1 MKKNN
6 YKIIIKHL
14 FIENTNMPRRQSVR
28 RSWQDENFE
37 DRQQNNDRVFVIRVP
52 EPEVINTHP
61 HLEILH
67 ETNIKSV
74 QREPSQTE
82 KGEKYNKL

>member
-1 MKKNN
+1 M
-6 YKIIIKHL
+6 H
-14 FIENTNMPRRQSVR
+14 RRQSVR
-28 RSWQDENFE
+28 RLWQDDKFE

-82 KGEKYNKL
+82 KGEKYNELSKTNNISRCY